1 MKEFNRLDEILK
13 NSKKIHMIGIGG
25 SGMCPI
31 AEILH
36 SRGYII
42 TGSDNNESDNIKR
55 MRGLDIKVIMGHSAE
70 NVNGAEVVIYSAAIS
85 RDNPELKEAERQGLP
100 VMERSEV
107 LGALTR
113 RYNKVIGV
121 SGTHGKTTTSSIIT
135 QILYMC
141 NYDPTAV
148 IGGRLPIINANGRAG
163 SSEYMVCESC
173 EFVDTFLKLSPDLS
187 VLLNIDG
194 DHLDYF
200 KTMDNLIASF
210 KKFVAMSA
218 VAVVNGDDPLCAYAI
233 DGFEGECLKFGLN
246 SDNDFTAENIRSGE
260 RGMCFDVLVK
270 GQKMTTV
277 NLQIPGR
284 HNVYNALAAFAVA
297 YYYGVKPQQIKTAIE
312 AFTGSGR
319 RFERLGQF
327 GGICLVDDYA
337 HHPTEIASTL
347 KAARDLGYDEI
358 VAVFQPFTFS
368 RTQLLK
374 NEFINALSLA
384 DKVVLMPIMGSR
396 EINETGIRSEDL
408 AAGLDDCV
416 CVETFEQAADTAIRL
431 ADKEAMIIT
440 MGGGDIY
447 KAAHIIKDRLK

>member
-1 MKEFNRLDEILK
+1 MKTFDRPDEILE
-13 NSKKIHMIGIGG
+13 NSKKIHMVGIGG

-36 SRGYII
+36 SKGYII
-42 TGSDNNESDNIKR
+42 TGSDNNESDNLKR
-55 MRGLDIKVIMGHSAE
+55 IRNLGIEVVLGHSAD

-85 RDNPELKEAERQGLP
+85 SDNPELVEAARQRIP

-107 LGALTR
+107 LGVLTR
-113 RYNKVIGV
+113 RFSKVIGV

-210 KKFVAMSA
+210 KKFVSMSK
-218 VAVVNGDDPLCAYAI
+218 VAVVNGDDPLCARAI

-246 SDNDFTAENIRSGE
+246 SENDFRAENLKTAEF
-260 RGMCFDVLVK
+260 GMCFDVSVK
-270 GQKMTTV
+270 GKKVTTIT
-277 NLQIPGR
+277 LSIPGK

-297 YYYGVKPQQIKTAIE
+297 YYYGIEPEHIKNAIE
-312 AFTGSGR
+312 KFAGSGR
-319 RFERLGQF
+319 RFERLGEF
-327 GGICLVDDYA
+327 GDICLVDDYA
-337 HHPTEIASTL
+337 HHPTEISSTL
-347 KAARDLGYDEI
+347 KAARDLGYSKI

-368 RTQLLK
+368 RTELLK
-374 NEFINALSLA
+374 EEFINALSLA
-384 DKVVLMPIMGSR
+384 DSVVLMPIMGSR
-396 EINETGIRSEDL
+396 EVNITGIKSEDL
-408 AAGLDDCV
+408 AAGLDDCI
-416 CVETFEQAADTAIRL
+416 CVDTFEQAADAAIRC
-431 ADKEAMIIT
+431 ADGEALIIT

-447 KAAHIIKDRLK
+447 KAAHIIGDKLK